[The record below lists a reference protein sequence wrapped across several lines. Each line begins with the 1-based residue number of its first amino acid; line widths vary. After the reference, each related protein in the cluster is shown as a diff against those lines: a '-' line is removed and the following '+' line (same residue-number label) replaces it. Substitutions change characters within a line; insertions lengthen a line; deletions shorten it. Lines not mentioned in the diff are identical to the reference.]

1 MANTLPMLSLSG
13 IAVEEDKLAKKRAEF
28 WTEFEQNFVQRDA
41 SETLDT
47 LIDRVK
53 TPPKPAPDRRDPAV
67 FSQMFE
73 ESNRDLK
80 LYFTTETMDGF
91 YDLLADIA
99 LLFEKQGMPLPSDYE
114 WSTKVGEL
122 EQMIE
127 QISNPYT
134 QRTVLDRFIKLVA
147 KARKTPN
154 DRAHSFNVIRTMV
167 GRVCEQ
173 VVDMETKIREEAGA
187 IPLEV
192 FRVPPEDETEEQR
205 WEHLKAQKAAQ
216 AEALKKLKKKP
227 KTEEE
232 EAQELKEITEKTA
245 ASVSERLCSK
255 EVDRA
260 ERQIKLLET
269 KWLIDNHQVMDEEMW
284 DTLNRKVSVLDIDI
298 AEQEVILRTDIDVQL
313 SPYVPLPPI
322 EEEFKAFFDAQKAEE
337 SQSSRSKKKKK
348 NKK

>member
-1 MANTLPMLSLSG
+1 MQPRSILKPGESKTFTFSFLSDKVGMFNQEWELLTEPLLINSLPMLSLSG

-28 WTEFEQNFVQRDA
+28 WKEFEQNFVQRDA

-53 TPPKPAPDRRDPAV
+53 TPPKAAPDRRDPAV
-67 FSQMFE
+67 FSKMFE
-73 ESNRDLK
+73 DSNRDLK

-91 YDLLADIA
+91 YDLLADIG
-99 LLFEKQGMPLPSDYE
+99 LLFEKQGMPLASDYE
-114 WSTKVGEL
+114 WSTGVGEL

-173 VVDMETKIREEAGA
+173 VVDTETKIRDEAGA
-187 IPLEV
+187 LPLEV

-205 WEHLKAQKAAQ
+205 QEHLKA
-216 AEALKKLKKKP
+216 
-227 KTEEE
+227 
-232 EAQELKEITEKTA
+232 
-245 ASVSERLCSK
+245 
-255 EVDRA
+255 
-260 ERQIKLLET
+260 
-269 KWLIDNHQVMDEEMW
+269 
-284 DTLNRKVSVLDIDI
+284 
-298 AEQEVILRTDIDVQL
+298 
-313 SPYVPLPPI
+313 
-322 EEEFKAFFDAQKAEE
+322 
-337 SQSSRSKKKKK
+337 
-348 NKK
+348 